1 VIGWLDAVPGYAV
14 PAVVA
19 LVLVAESGL
28 LIGILLPAASLL
40 LGLGVL
46 AGAGLVP
53 VPVVGLALLVAGAT
67 VLGAALGHRT
77 AALAGAGAGS
87 LLPTGG
93 RLGRL
98 LPERARETVD
108 RSALAWAGA
117 IGRRPVR
124 VAAMS
129 QLVAGARTLAP
140 RVAVQAGVP
149 LRVMLRGTIPAAL
162 LWSWGLVGAGAV
174 AGAALPLLRCSVA
187 AAGIPL
193 VIAATWLLLRRKA
206 NAVPA

>member
-1 VIGWLDAVPGYAV
+1 VTGWFDAVPAHAL

-28 LIGILLPAASLL
+28 LIGMLLPAASLV
-40 LGLGVL
+40 LGVGVL
-46 AGAGLVP
+46 AGLGLVP
-53 VPVVGLALLVAGAT
+53 VPVVALAVAGAT

-77 AALAGAGAGS
+77 AARADSGS
-87 LLPTGG
+87 SLPTDG

-108 RSALAWAGA
+108 RSALAWSGA

-129 QLVAGARTLAP
+129 QFVAGARTLAP
-140 RVAVQAGVP
+140 RVAAQAGVP

-193 VIAATWLLLRRKA
+193 VVAATWLLLRRRA

>member
-1 VIGWLDAVPGYAV
+1 VTGWLGAVPVYAV

-19 LVLVAESGL
+19 FVLVAESGL
-28 LIGILLPAASLL
+28 LIGIFLPAASLV

-46 AGAGLVP
+46 AGSGFVPLPVAALVVACATIAG
-53 VPVVGLALLVAGAT
+53 T
-67 VLGAALGHRT
+67 TLGHRT
-77 AALAGAGAGS
+77 AARSGSGS

-108 RSALAWAGA
+108 RSTVAWAGA
-117 IGRRPVR
+117 LGRRPVR

-129 QLVAGARTLAP
+129 QFVAGARTLAP
-140 RVAVQAGVP
+140 RVAARAGVP
-149 LRVMLRGTIPAAL
+149 LPVMLHGTVPAAL
-162 LWSWGLVGAGAV
+162 VWSWGLVGAGTV

-187 AAGIPL
+187 AAGVPL
-193 VIAATWLLLRRKA
+193 VVVATWLLLRRRGH
-206 NAVPA
+206 VFPA

>member
-14 PAVVA
+14 PVVVA

-46 AGAGLVP
+46 AGSGVVP
-53 VPVVGLALLVAGAT
+53 VPVVGLALTATGAT
-67 VLGAALGHRT
+67 VLGAALGHHT
-77 AALAGAGAGS
+77 AALADSGS

-129 QLVAGARTLAP
+129 QLVAGARTPAP

-149 LRVMLRGTIPAAL
+149 LRVMLTGTIPAAL
-162 LWSWGLVGAGAV
+162 LWSWGLVGGGAV
-174 AGAALPLLRCSVA
+174 AGAALPLLSCSVA

-193 VIAATWLLLRRKA
+193 VVAATWLLLRRRA